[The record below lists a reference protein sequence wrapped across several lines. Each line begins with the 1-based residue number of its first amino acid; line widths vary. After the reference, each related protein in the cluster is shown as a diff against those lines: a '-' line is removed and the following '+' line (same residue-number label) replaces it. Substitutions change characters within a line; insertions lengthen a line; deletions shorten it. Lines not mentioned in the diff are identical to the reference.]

1 MTTTY
6 KPTNDGAGA
15 DLLLTFEVDT
25 GANQDFTLADLD
37 AGLCACVITGD
48 NKIGMGSAGGRLLGK
63 VVKVSEEL
71 QSGTAIP
78 ALATVQVTGV
88 ARFKYAATTPAIGN
102 KVEVD
107 GAGKVRQA
115 VTLTD
120 VPAGG
125 TKHRGLVIAVSTA
138 DTTCD
143 VLLDA

>member
-1 MTTTY
+1 MS
-6 KPTNDGAGA
+6 TNFKVSNEGSGAN
-15 DLLLTFEVDT
+15 LLLTFEVDT
-25 GANQDFTLADLD
+25 TANQDFTQTDLD
-37 AGLCACVITGD
+37 NGLTAAAVNGD
-48 NKIGMGSAGGRLLGK
+48 NKVGMGSAGARLIGK

-71 QSGTAIP
+71 QAGTSVP
-78 ALATVQVTGV
+78 ALCTVQVTGV
-88 ARFKYAATTPAIGN
+88 ARFKYATTAPSVGQ

-115 VTLTD
+115 STSTD

-125 TKHRGLVIAVSTA
+125 TKHRGMVIAVSTT